1 MAARAD
7 EVAAGLGK
15 GSLYAH
21 QLFLRTYAGLT
32 GEVRRRST
40 TQMPAPVNG
49 VAEHSNAGG

>member
-15 GSLYAH
+15 GSLYGAHGGKH
-21 QLFLRTYAGLT
+21 QLFLRTFAGLT

-40 TQMPAPVNG
+40 ARIPRL
-49 VAEHSNAGG
+49 